1 MPCPAQNVLFP
12 DAVSHPAPALLFG
25 DLGDIHER
33 LLQWTGQ
40 PPPRE
45 VWDPLTHLVYSL
57 ISSRTKDAESVA
69 TMQALRERYDGW
81 PTGPDSWDEVRWE
94 KLRDAPV
101 DEIEDTLRLVTFPER
116 KAPQLKRTLQRI
128 TERTGSLSL
137 AFLSRYRTEKIRRW
151 VEELPGAGVK
161 ASAAVVNFSSL
172 RRAAIAIDGHHQR
185 IAIRLGVAPANATP
199 RQVEQAL
206 MPLAPAGWTPV
217 TMDEHHTLVKK
228 LGQRI
233 CTLRDPACGRCPL
246 LEVCPTGGHA
256 IASGTA
262 HAAPA
267 PQDIEFEP
275 SRTIT
280 D

>member
-1 MPCPAQNVLFP
+1 MSMPVAVQNVLFEHAGE
-12 DAVSHPAPALLFG
+12 DATPELRFR
-25 DLGDIHER
+25 DLQEVQDR
-33 LLQWTGQ
+33 LIGWTGQ

-57 ISSRTKDAESVA
+57 ISSRTKDPESVA
-69 TMQALRERYDGW
+69 TMQKLRERYDGW

-101 DEIEDTLRLVTFPER
+101 EEIEDTLRLVTFPER

-137 AFLSRYRTEKIRRW
+137 GFLARYRTDKIRRW

-185 IAIRLGVAPANATP
+185 IALRLGIAPARATP

-206 MPLAPAGWTPV
+206 MPLVPADWSPV

-246 LEVCPTGGHA
+246 LEVCPTGLLRTPVD
-256 IASGTA
+256 GTEPLLRI
-262 HAAPA
+262 PA
-267 PQDIEFEP
+267 K
-275 SRTIT
+275 
-280 D
+280 